1 MRASKGVTRFKSSAA
16 DGRKRY
22 ADWAGLVGSGLLGGG
37 CGAEKKLAKRVNGS
51 LGDGDFARGVRR
63 VLAAWDLARPLLF
76 SAPPREIAGAPRQC
90 THRWVTVHG
99 NVWGGSATNGR

>member
-51 LGDGDFARGVRR
+51 LGNGEFARGVRR
-63 VLAAWDLARPLLF
+63 VLAAWDF
-76 SAPPREIAGAPRQC
+76 SSSALVFCPAAKNRRRNPPMYPPVGD
-90 THRWVTVHG
+90 
-99 NVWGGSATNGR
+99 GSRKCVGRVRD

>member
-16 DGRKRY
+16 GGRKR
-22 ADWAGLVGSGLLGGG
+22 VSRLGGAAWKWFAWRG
-37 CGAEKKLAKRVNGS
+37 LRRGKKAGEACERF
-51 LGDGDFARGVRR
+51 LGKLGFCEGVRR
-63 VLAAWDLARPLLF
+63 VLAAWDLARPRL
-76 SAPPREIAGAPRQC
+76 SSVPPRRIAGATRQC